1 MSRAL
6 CLLAVVLFVAACQPV
21 PQVMERDKASALL
34 ALPDTVG
41 VKIGRIGGAP
51 PQLEDRLRRGLEGAL
66 QRHGLPASRQRG
78 NLLSYRLAGRTVLDA
93 TPDGIAP
100 VSFDWELRAWDD
112 TIAARFTQEV
122 EDGRADAVPL
132 LLEEL
137 AEGVARRIRAE
148 RRDDS
153 ASARLKVSVAPDA
166 EADLPAPLLR
176 ALETVLASQGLNVV
190 PPAAP
195 SHLHVFGSAEVG
207 KVHAGLREVRLAWVV
222 KWSDGREVGRVDQAN
237 VVPAEWLAGE
247 WTPLAAAAAEG
258 AASGISEL
266 VFKAQTE
273 LGLSD
278 AASGDSRR

>member
-1 MSRAL
+1 
-6 CLLAVVLFVAACQPV
+6 
-21 PQVMERDKASALL
+21 MERDKASTLL

-51 PQLEDRLRRGLEGAL
+51 PQLEDRLRRGLESAL
-66 QRHGLPASRQRG
+66 QRRGLPASRQRG

-176 ALETVLASQGLNVV
+176 ALETVLASRGLNVV

-207 KVHAGLREVRLAWVV
+207 KVHAGLREVRLGWVV